1 MSILDVVFK
10 RRYTAAQFSEQ
21 LEAFDTATVTMEA
34 RRAEIRRQLPNLAA
48 REALGEL
55 EKSEAK
61 ALQGFRDE
69 QRTLD
74 ADLETRTATRAVIA
88 RALGAAE
95 AEEARALRLAKLA
108 EARAWQK
115 RMGTA
120 SDELVAAMNAVTE
133 KLETLRK
140 VDAQMPSFI
149 NEAKSSVAPAIGGW
163 LTTFRYYV
171 EPDAFGHAIGA
182 LGGQRA
188 LLDQVLA
195 EIEAGVPSRA
205 DRRAATGLPA

>member
-1 MSILDVVFK
+1 MIGLNLFK
-10 RRYTAAQFSEQ
+10 RQHGADELRTAIINFHAETGTLHARQTELATLIENEIAFQAVGESDPKTIKALRVEYAEIEAKLAGRPGAEVKIIQ
-21 LEAFDTATVTMEA
+21 ALEAAELEE
-34 RRAEIRRQLPNLAA
+34 RRAE
-48 REALGEL
+48 
-55 EKSEAK
+55 
-61 ALQGFRDE
+61 
-69 QRTLD
+69 
-74 ADLETRTATRAVIA
+74 
-88 RALGAAE
+88 
-95 AEEARALRLAKLA
+95 RLAKIA

-120 SDELVAAMNAVTE
+120 SDELIAAMNTVTE
-133 KLETLRK
+133 KLEALRK
-140 VDAQMPSFI
+140 IDAQMPSFI

-163 LTTFRYYV
+163 LTAFRYYV

-182 LGGQRA
+182 LTGQRA